1 MDPELQGR
9 KLMNRPDF
17 NMIRKKI
24 FRLLLLIGA
33 VAAFCCL
40 FAIDY
45 IPGGFTWQDKR
56 IVLDEGK
63 ELSLA
68 GKKLTLSGADG
79 KIFWESEDGHKVQ
92 DVFATDLDGDGD
104 KELIALLWKRGRY
117 GPARPYWITSDE
129 KKYSQHIFIYDI
141 NEDGSVTQKWCA
153 SDIGPVVVRMK
164 VMEKNNAILLTED
177 VDDNARLWLWQS
189 FGLKNMDNTVSFA
202 CFGDN
207 IIHEDIYLYAESVAG
222 GDYDFL
228 YEPFKKDIEEADV
241 SVIQLETMLVDKESA
256 VGGYPSF
263 GTPMGVGRAIAD
275 AGFDVATC
283 ANNHSMDRGLYG
295 IDVTTGFLQQ
305 NNITCVGLHSAYD
318 SDSRPYKVITRN
330 GIDIALFAY
339 TYGINEQGNDNDF
352 SFLLNTFPEG
362 EEQEKEF
369 VADLKSARNEADFVI
384 VFAHWGKEYEK
395 EPNDY
400 QRHMAQLMAD
410 GGVDVVVGTHPHV
423 VQPVETIK
431 RPDGGDMLVYY
442 SLGNFRAA
450 QGFSEDTKTGAE
462 ALFTI
467 EHCYDGVRLA
477 GYEIKEIDAYWK
489 DALDN

>member
-1 MDPELQGR
+1 
-9 KLMNRPDF
+9 
-17 NMIRKKI
+17 MIGPVSLRTGKKK

-40 FAIDY
+40 IALSH
-45 IPGGFTWQDKR
+45 IPGGFVWQEKM
-56 IVLDEGK
+56 VE
-63 ELSLA
+63 LA
-68 GKKLTLSGADG
+68 GGRKLVLSDRILTLNGADG
-79 KIFWESEDGHKVQ
+79 KELWKSDKGYKVQ
-92 DVFATDLDGDGD
+92 DALATDLDGDGD
-104 KELIALLWKRGRY
+104 RELIALLWKRGRF
-117 GPARPYWITSDE
+117 GPARPFWITSDE

-153 SDIGPVVVRMK
+153 SDIGPLVVRMK
-164 VMEKNNAILLTED
+164 VMEKNSAFLLTED
-177 VDDNARLWLWQS
+177 VNDKACLWSWQS
-189 FGLKNMDNTVSFA
+189 FGLKNMDSTVSFA

-207 IIHEDIYLYAESVAG
+207 IIHEDIYLYGESVAG
-222 GDYDFL
+222 GNYDFL
-228 YEPFKKDIEEADV
+228 YKPFEKDIKDADV
-241 SVIQLETMLVDKESA
+241 SVIQLETMLVDKASA

-263 GTPMGVGRAIAD
+263 GTPIGVGKAIAD

-295 IDVTTGFLQQ
+295 IDVTTGFLQK

-318 SDSRPYKVITRN
+318 SDSRPYKIITRN
-330 GIDIALFAY
+330 GINIALFAY
-339 TYGINEQGNDNDF
+339 TYGINEQGGENDF
-352 SFLLNTFPEG
+352 SFLLNTFPDG

-384 VFAHWGKEYEK
+384 VFAHWGQEYEK

-400 QRHMAQLMAD
+400 QRHMAQLMAE
-410 GGVDVVVGTHPHV
+410 GGVDVVVGSHPHV
-423 VQPVETIK
+423 VQPVEMVK
-431 RPDGGDMLVYY
+431 RPDGGNMLVYY
-442 SLGNFRAA
+442 SLGNFRAGQA
-450 QGFSEDTKTGAE
+450 FSEDTKTGAE